1 MYYRASGLGENG
13 CRFDSCSEALT
24 DLANPVLWYA
34 CWAAAIYLVWRLI
47 RRREWQTGLL
57 LMGIAAGWLPW
68 VVLPNRTMF
77 FFYSIAI
84 EPYLVLCLAAT
95 IGLMVV
101 RPQLADAADELTAL
115 EARRTLKIRRIVVGV
130 YLGAAVLVSAFFYPL
145 DDAMQVP
152 YWFWHLH
159 MWSTTWI

>member
-1 MYYRASGLGENG
+1 
-13 CRFDSCSEALT
+13 
-24 DLANPVLWYA
+24 
-34 CWAAAIYLVWRLI
+34 
-47 RRREWQTGLL
+47 
-57 LMGIAAGWLPW
+57 
-68 VVLPNRTMF
+68 MF